1 MSKENRKI
9 CITVLAI
16 YAIVFFVLAVLSR
29 EPYEEKAVL
38 LKLFHNYSKYDG
50 NVKDVILNIAAFVP
64 IGLLIG
70 TISDRYRVLKALF
83 FGFLFSLFVEV
94 TQLISHCG
102 VFDVDDLF
110 NNSLGALI
118 GGVIAAI
125 VVGIVHRYKNKR

>member
-9 CITVLAI
+9 CITVLTI

-38 LKLFHNYSKYDG
+38 LKLFHNYSKDNG
-50 NVKDVILNIAAFVP
+50 NIQDVIINIIAFIP
-64 IGLLIG
+64 IGLLVG
-70 TISDRYRVLKALF
+70 LISDRYRVLKSLLF
-83 FGFLFSLFVEV
+83 GLFFSLFVEV

-110 NNSLGALI
+110 NNTLGALI
-118 GGVIAAI
+118 GGAIAAI

>member
-9 CITVLAI
+9 CATVLAI
-16 YAIVFFVLAVLSR
+16 YAIVFFVLAVLCR

-38 LKLFHNYSKYDG
+38 LNLFHNYSKDTG
-50 NVKDVILNIAAFVP
+50 NIQDVIINIAAFVP
-64 IGLLIG
+64 IGLLLG
-70 TISDRYRVLKALF
+70 MISGRYRVLKALF

-118 GGVIAAI
+118 GGVIATI
-125 VVGIVHRYKNKR
+125 VVGIIHRYKNKR

>member
-9 CITVLAI
+9 CITVLTI

-38 LKLFHNYSKYDG
+38 LQLFRNYSKDTG
-50 NVKDVILNIAAFVP
+50 NFQDVIINIVAFIP
-64 IGLLIG
+64 IGLLVGLIA
-70 TISDRYRVLKALF
+70 DKYRVLKALF
-83 FGFLFSLFVEV
+83 TGFLFSLFVEA
-94 TQLISHCG
+94 TQLISNRG

-118 GGVIAAI
+118 GGVISAI
-125 VVGIVHRYKNKR
+125 VVGTVHRYKNKR